1 MTVQPPITIRRVA
14 QLRDLVRRFRAAG
27 ETVAL
32 VPTMGAIHDGHLAL
46 VRAGQRLCRR
56 TIATIFV
63 NPTQFT
69 PAEDF
74 RSYPRDEA
82 GDLAKLAGIHTDAVF
97 APTVEEMYPTGY
109 STTVT
114 VAGISDG
121 LCGSLRPG
129 HFAGVATVVTKL
141 LLQALPDVA
150 LFGEKDYQQLQVIK
164 RLARDLDF
172 PVRIVGVAT
181 VRDADG
187 LALSSRNA
195 YLSGE
200 ERRVAPQLHRILSSL
215 AQRLAGGAE
224 AASFIAAGRVELERL
239 GFCPVQYLELRD
251 GETLVPVERVERP
264 ARILAAAFLGRTRL
278 IDNVA
283 VESFGRASG
292 GRHVMPQAVTPS
304 PLL

>member
-14 QLRDLVRRFRAAG
+14 QLRDLMRRFRAAG

-63 NPTQFT
+63 NPAQFT

-74 RSYPRDEA
+74 RAYPRDEA
-82 GDLAKLAGIHTDAVF
+82 GDLAKLASIETDAVF
-97 APTVEEMYPTGY
+97 APPLEEMYPAGY

-114 VAGISDG
+114 VAGVSDG
-121 LCGSLRPG
+121 LCGPLRPG

-164 RLARDLDF
+164 RLARDLDI
-172 PVRIVGVAT
+172 PVRIVGVPT
-181 VRDADG
+181 VREADG

-195 YLSGE
+195 YLSSE

-215 AQRLAGGAE
+215 AQRLAGSAE
-224 AASFIAAGRVELERL
+224 AASLIDAGRFELERL
-239 GFCPVQYLELRD
+239 GFRPVQYIELRD
-251 GETLVPVERVERP
+251 GETLVPVERADRP
-264 ARILAAAFLGRTRL
+264 ARILGAAFLGETRL

-283 VESFGRASG
+283 VDSFDRA
-292 GRHVMPQAVTPS
+292 
-304 PLL
+304 